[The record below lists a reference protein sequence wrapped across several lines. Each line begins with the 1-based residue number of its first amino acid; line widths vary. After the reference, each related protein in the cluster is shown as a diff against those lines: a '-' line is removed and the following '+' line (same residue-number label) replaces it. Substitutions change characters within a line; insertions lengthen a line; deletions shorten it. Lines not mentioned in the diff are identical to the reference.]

1 MRQVPLPLSNS
12 LMTRS
17 ELEPLS
23 VDFCCEVSLGL
34 VAYGRRL
41 GRGL

>member
-1 MRQVPLPLSNS
+1 MRHVPLPLSNG

-17 ELEPLS
+17 GLEPLS
-23 VDFCCEVSLGL
+23 VDLCCEVSLGL
-34 VAYGRRL
+34 VEYGRRL